1 MSQTLTPKSFLQL
14 IVRTSFLG
22 FIVFCGL
29 NLLRQPASAQSQTQ
43 QIVNA
48 YFNGGYGYCDAQM
61 LATAWQTNPYGAK
74 IRAGKMI
81 LGYAAFPGRVSNK
94 LAAARRAYSGR
105 GVCNYSSDFSYG
117 DAVALA
123 SHWNISVE
131 TAKAS
136 LTGKLED
143 GNLAL
148 AKKVVREAHQAAK
161 KSDRNQP
168 ISNRASTSSLTNLF
182 TGRDKCLDIINDGR
196 NNRVT
201 MATCGN
207 FSGQQW
213 TLSPSR
219 TSSDTYRLTTQFTG
233 TDKCLDIINDGR
245 NNRLTMATC
254 GNFSGQLWTLSPSRK
269 NPGTYRLT
277 TQFTGMNKCLD
288 IINDGRNNRLTMA
301 QCGDFSGQYWA
312 KSDTP

>member
-1 MSQTLTPKSFLQL
+1 MSQTTTAKSFLQL
-14 IVRTSFLG
+14 IGRTSFLG

-29 NLLRQPASAQSQTQ
+29 NLLPQPASAQSQTQ

-48 YFNGGYGYCDAQM
+48 FFNSGYSYCDAQM

-94 LAAARRAYSGR
+94 LAAARRTYSGQ
-105 GVCNYSSDFSYG
+105 GVCNYSSNFSYE

-123 SHWNISVE
+123 AYWNIPVE
-131 TAKAS
+131 TAKSS
-136 LTGKLED
+136 LTSKLEY

-148 AKKVVREAHQAAK
+148 AKKVVREAYQASK

-168 ISNRASTSSLTNLF
+168 ISSRARTSSLTNLF

-196 NNRVT
+196 NDRVT
-201 MATCGN
+201 MAECGN
-207 FSGQQW
+207 FTGQQW

-219 TSSDTYRLTTQFTG
+219 ANSDTYRLTTQFTG
-233 TDKCLDIINDGR
+233 TNKCLDIINDGR

-254 GNFSGQLWTLSPSRK
+254 GNFSGQFWKLSPSNK
-269 NPGTYRLT
+269 NSGTYRLT
-277 TQFTGMNKCLD
+277 TQFTGASKCLD
-288 IINDGRNNRLTMA
+288 IINDGTNNRLTMA
-301 QCGDFSGQYWA
+301 QCGDFSGQYWV
-312 KSDTP
+312 KSDAP